1 METTLPVRR
10 VGEGKGRCNWCSDI
24 VNMATHDVIKELEVG
39 LGCVGKDHI
48 EPGNLALVQT
58 QPQMVVTLG
67 TTLPPGGIQFL
78 DL

>member
-1 METTLPVRR
+1 
-10 VGEGKGRCNWCSDI
+10 
-24 VNMATHDVIKELEVG
+24 MATHDVIKELEVG